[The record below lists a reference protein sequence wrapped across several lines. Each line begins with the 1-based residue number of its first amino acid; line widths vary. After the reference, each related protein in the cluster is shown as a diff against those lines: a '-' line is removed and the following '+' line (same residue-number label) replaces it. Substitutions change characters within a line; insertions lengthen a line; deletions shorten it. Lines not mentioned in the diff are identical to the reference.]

1 MKSVEAR
8 WKQIGIQLGIPNDT
22 LKTITAD
29 NPLSCGDCFAEMIN
43 EWLRLNYDDE
53 RFGRPSWRKLAEAV
67 VTINKRLF
75 YTIAYEHE
83 IETEEDEGESNQA
96 CSVSEK
102 QEATPGIEPL
112 FEMEEDIASIHSFTP
127 SECGL
132 SKEKYEKMKPKIRA
146 DSMAIVSKYEQLL
159 TGFQHSLER
168 RDISVKKL
176 ASYLLGFEAFDPVYA
191 RDKSNEIVFAE
202 EYETLR
208 KATDI
213 HEALSLVKMY
223 SSFFSYQI
231 LEQLIL
237 CLGTDDDKEQLKK
250 YEKAF
255 QEYAKRRL
263 FKCPSKIGSDTGQAK
278 IVITLDRAFKDS
290 TLSHL
295 ILLTENLHKIFG
307 ISITGVLRLYSI
319 SGGSIKLI
327 YFLPH
332 FVQKSIFPL
341 TKEQEQELEKLQVV
355 KCYSHKKTSNTHQMV
370 SEHYNVIV
378 L

>member
-1 MKSVEAR
+1 MVK
-8 WKQIGIQLGIPNDT
+8 
-22 LKTITAD
+22 
-29 NPLSCGDCFAEMIN
+29 
-43 EWLRLNYDDE
+43 EWLRLNYNVKK
-53 RFGRPSWRKLAEAV
+53 FGRPSWRKLAEAV
-67 VTINKRLF
+67 ATINMRLF
-75 YTIAYEHE
+75 HTIADEHT
-83 IETEEDEGESNQA
+83 IETEKDEGESTQA

-102 QEATPGIEPL
+102 QEAAATPGIKPL
-112 FEMEEDIASIHSFTP
+112 FEMEEDIASIHSLTL

-146 DSMAIVSKYEQLL
+146 DSMAIISKYEQLL
-159 TGFQHSLER
+159 TGFQQSLKR
-168 RDISVKKL
+168 RDISVKDL
-176 ASYLLGFEAFDPVYA
+176 ASHLLGFEAFDPVYA

-208 KATDI
+208 EATNI
-213 HEALSLVKMY
+213 HEALSLVKKY

-237 CLGTDDDKEQLKK
+237 CLGTDDDKEQFKK

-263 FKCPSKIGSDTGQAK
+263 FKCPSKIGSDTGQAR

-295 ILLTENLHKIFG
+295 ILLTKNLCEIFG

-319 SGGSIKLI
+319 SGGSIKLVYLI
-327 YFLPH
+327 PH

-341 TKEQEQELEKLQVV
+341 SKEQEQALEKLQVV
-355 KCYSHKKTSNTHQMV
+355 KCYSHVKTSNTHQMV